1 MSLILW
7 IRSRLLH
14 LQTPEG
20 SDGRIPPG
28 SGSGGRI
35 PEGSRSLTSDPM
47 GLGVFHLRVWGFLV
61 STCLL
66 YKPIMVAS
74 IRNMHRVFAFRGI
87 TVFSGGLSRSIRLSS
102 TTGGTLLI
110 YNNG

>member
-20 SDGRIPPG
+20 S
-28 SGSGGRI
+28 GSGGRI
-35 PEGSRSLTSDPM
+35 PERGL

-74 IRNMHRVFAFRGI
+74 IRNMHRVFAFIGI
-87 TVFSGGLSRSIRLSS
+87 TVFSGGLSRSIRL
-102 TTGGTLLI
+102 
-110 YNNG
+110 